1 MDHEVQWYSPAPF
14 WQKHLENGSHDHL
27 QTPALLQF
35 ERDDF
40 MNDLQRTLGETPGAL
55 PKKQA
60 AGEKHLGRN
69 GTTESVE
76 GPIPL
81 YQPAHERYY
90 LVVASLVCRERGLPD
105 RAVDTASEE
114 KAAFVL
120 RRLVPDES
128 GSVEVNGEPHAEY
141 RWMNAPVTSAN
152 DARGDEAGAGSAG
165 TNGAPKN
172 GVAKKREWRRAV
184 DPQAV
189 PEAEERLSMFPQ
201 SYAPRSPVEQM
212 KGKRRLW
219 AGLIPVARRDT
230 FETAPVR
237 RTEEAS
243 SSASD
248 GSGAD
253 GTGRRAPTPFAS
265 SDDPLRDPRKV
276 TFDTR
281 ILGAFRQI
289 AALLEES
296 SSEGTAEDVR
306 DRIVFA
312 WYDLWEF
319 LGTHLG
325 AVQKSIRDGKTAEQA
340 SFPEGQEEN
349 SGNRARRKRALLRVL
364 NTANVQEMGLGD
376 RAADALRTVGTD
388 ENSTFVRSGRLGEVL
403 KSSDLPRTADNQL
416 DQSELRKAFLDDD
429 RDGDRL
435 LATKIDGVQGKE
447 SNTEENG
454 GREPALKTAV
464 NRALGPVESASSLP
478 EDLQPPTTDPVE
490 GGTYVVR
497 CLYERPECPG
507 PLQQEVSAPS
517 SPFRM
522 ASFFDAEAP
531 GRDINI
537 TMPGVS
543 LKDFRDSS
551 QSATMVFTTELSKQA
566 GKIQEEAS
574 KGLGADTQP
583 IDLGRLC
590 SLSIPIITICAL
602 VLLLVIV
609 VVLNIVFWWLPFFKI
624 CFPLPSPG
632 GD

>member
-1 MDHEVQWYSPAPF
+1 MDHEIQWYSPAPF
-14 WQKHLENGSHDHL
+14 WQKHLENGSRDHL

-40 MNDLQRTLGETPGAL
+40 MNDLQQTLEGSPGDL

-60 AGEKHLGRN
+60 EGEKHLGRN

-90 LVVASLVCRERGLPD
+90 LVTASLVCRERGLPD
-105 RAVDTASEE
+105 RAVDTANEE
-114 KAAFVL
+114 KVAFVL
-120 RRLVPDES
+120 RRLVPDAS
-128 GSVEVNGEPHAEY
+128 GSVKIDGESHAEY
-141 RWMNAPVTSAN
+141 RWVKM
-152 DARGDEAGAGSAG
+152 DGSS
-165 TNGAPKN
+165 NGSMQNGSEKN
-172 GVAKKREWRRAV
+172 GRGENGTAKAGGKVGEWHRAD
-184 DPQAV
+184 DPLNV
-189 PEAEERLSMFPQ
+189 TKEEERLSMFPQ
-201 SYAPRSPVEQM
+201 SYAPQSPVEQM

-219 AGLIPVARRDT
+219 AGLIPVAKRDT
-230 FETAPVR
+230 FETAPIR
-237 RTEEAS
+237 RTEKS
-243 SSASD
+243 GTSASD
-248 GSGAD
+248 GSGTD
-253 GTGRRAPTPFAS
+253 GTGSSTPTSFAPK
-265 SDDPLRDPRKV
+265 DDPLRDPRKV
-276 TFDTR
+276 QFDTR

-289 AALLEES
+289 KALLDES
-296 SSEGTAEDVR
+296 SSEVTAEDVR

-325 AVQKSIRDGKTAEQA
+325 DVQKSIRDGKTAEEA
-340 SFPEGQEEN
+340 IFPEAQEQS
-349 SGNRARRKRALLRVL
+349 SGNRARRKRDLLRVL
-364 NTANVQEMGLGD
+364 NTAYVQEMGLGD
-376 RAADALRTVGTD
+376 TAADALRTVGTD
-388 ENSTFVRSGRLGEVL
+388 ENSTFVQSGRLDEVL
-403 KSSDLPRTADNQL
+403 EGHELPRTGGEL
-416 DQSELRKAFLDDD
+416 DREKLKNAFLDND
-429 RDGDRL
+429 RDTDRL
-435 LATKIDGVQGKE
+435 LQTKINGVEGK
-447 SNTEENG
+447 EENG
-454 GREPALKTAV
+454 EQKPGLKTAV
-464 NRALGPVESASSLP
+464 NRALGPVENVSSLP
-478 EDLQPPTTDPVE
+478 DDLQPPTTDPVE
-490 GGTYVVR
+490 GGAYIIR
-497 CLYERPECPG
+497 CLYERPKCPE
-507 PLQQEVSAPS
+507 PLRREVSAPS

-566 GKIQEEAS
+566 GKIQKEAS

-583 IDLGRLC
+583 IDLGRIC

-624 CFPLPSPG
+624 CFPLPSSDG
-632 GD
+632 